1 MMDYDDFQEISRLL
15 EKSCDQ
21 CLLTRRH
28 CADCR
33 IEKLRT
39 VVGRFSVSGSRE
51 IVLIE
56 VDELKVLLDLAGE
69 TAKGAAEENDVF
81 VKWRRVVERTDGG
94 ELAV

>member
-1 MMDYDDFQEISRLL
+1 MMDYDDFQEINRLL

-33 IEKLRT
+33 IEKLRM
-39 VVGRFSVSGSRE
+39 VVGKLSVSRPRE

-69 TAKGAAEENDVF
+69 KARGAAEENGVF
-81 VKWRRVVERTDGG
+81 AKWRRIVERTDGG